1 MNYKKIEKE
10 KILTD
15 FLRQKLK
22 KGRIFILRQQIRQI
36 AWQYCKNKREE
47 ILLDEFLTSNIQ
59 RFEKARISFC
69 LILR

>member
-22 KGRIFILRQQIRQI
+22 KGRIFILRQI
-36 AWQYCKNKREE
+36 AWQYSKNKREK

>member
-15 FLRQKLK
+15 FLRQTLK
-22 KGRIFILRQQIRQI
+22 KGRIFILRQI
-36 AWQYCKNKREE
+36 AWQYSKNKREK